1 MKSLSRL
8 LSVLFHPLIMPTL
21 GLLVIFLS
29 GLNFTFFSFEQKR
42 AILLI
47 VSLSTFVIPLS
58 FMPFFLLKKTEFK
71 IEMDSARDRLLPFFL
86 TSFIYFV
93 AWFFLQKIGI
103 PKFLLHY
110 ILASALAVLFTSII
124 TGFWKI
130 SAHMAGIGGIAG
142 LILYLSFYFN
152 ADVFLPAVFI
162 FLLTGIIGSARLTL
176 KAHSPG
182 QIYAG
187 FLLGFGTVLSTL
199 VILA

>member
-1 MKSLSRL
+1 MKTLSRF

-47 VSLSTFVIPLS
+47 VFLSTSIIPLS
-58 FMPFFLLKKTEFK
+58 FIPFFLLKKPGFR

-86 TSFIYFV
+86 TSFIYFI
-93 AWFFLQKIGI
+93 AWFFLWKIGI
-103 PKFLLHY
+103 PELLLHY
-110 ILASALAVLFTSII
+110 VFASALAVLFTSII

-130 SAHMAGIGGIAG
+130 SAHMVGIGGIAG

-152 ADVFLPAVFI
+152 ADVFLSAIFI
-162 FLLTGIIGSARLTL
+162 LFLAGIIGSARLTL
-176 KAHSPG
+176 KAHIPE
-182 QIYAG
+182 QIYTG
-187 FLLGFGTVLSTL
+187 FLLGFVTVLLTL